1 MDYFDPYRVLGVS
14 QEASIADIRR
24 AYRDLAKKYHPDVN
38 ADAGAAAMTAKINA
52 AYDLLIDPDKK
63 VAYDNRYSFA
73 SDEQD
78 EGLIETDRAED
89 DETSFTEEEG
99 SQRREA
105 TKKKE
110 QRQARMY
117 NIARV
122 ICYPIAFLSLLVILD
137 YFLPVSTE
145 LDYPLFGYQK
155 STYGKYSDVSSYMKT
170 AEYEFQVPN
179 TVHID
184 YDYKSEEK
192 KLLCMEFTPIFN
204 TLKRIGVDH
213 GEYALMYKAPGT
225 VYHYLFFPIPY
236 ILLFVSIF
244 FIREKQYTPLR
255 YSFSFVPVVIA
266 VVFFIM
272 MIMS

>member
-14 QEASIADIRR
+14 KEASIADIRR
-24 AYRDLAKKYHPDVN
+24 AYRDLAKKHHPDVN
-38 ADAGAAAMTAKINA
+38 SDAGAAGMTAKINA

-73 SDEQD
+73 PDEQD
-78 EGLIETDRAED
+78 EDLIEINPSEGDGRA
-89 DETSFTEEEG
+89 FTEEEI

-105 TKKKE
+105 TRKKE

-122 ICYPIAFLSLLVILD
+122 ICYPIALLSLLVILD

-145 LDYPLFGYQK
+145 LDYPLYGYQK
-155 STYGKYSDVSSYMKT
+155 STYGKYSDVSSYMTT
-170 AEYEFQVPN
+170 ADYEFQVPN
-179 TVHID
+179 TVHVD
-184 YDYKSEEK
+184 YDYNAEEK

-213 GEYALMYKAPGT
+213 REYALMYKAPGT
-225 VYHYLFFPIPY
+225 IYYNLFFPIPY
-236 ILLFVSIF
+236 ILLFVCIF
-244 FIREKQYTPLR
+244 FIREKEYTQLR
-255 YSFSFVPVVIA
+255 YSFSFLPLVIA
-266 VVFFIM
+266 VVFFTM